1 MVLEIEKYE
10 ALHFLNGYRIWKAR
24 LPIVIK
30 DICQLE
36 KTLDQT
42 VDDMYEQIALGIRN
56 LDGMPK
62 TKKVGSR
69 TEYLAL
75 NSTALVNT
83 PEVQGMKRRLTELS
97 QEKEFIKEN
106 IALYRA
112 AKYVLSDFEL
122 GFVKYH
128 YEQGI
133 SYSKMLEVDIQP
145 GLKVSQS
152 TLYRT
157 NKMVIKKMNQV
168 LHSSCIGPSSKAA
181 ERATKESG
189 IL

>member
-1 MVLEIEKYE
+1 MILEIEKYD
-10 ALHFLNGYRIWKAR
+10 ALHFLNGYRVWKAR
-24 LPIVIK
+24 LPIIKK

-42 VDDMYEQIALGIRN
+42 VNEVYEQIAFGFRT

-62 TKKVGSR
+62 AKKVDKR

-83 PEVQGMKRRLTELS
+83 PEVQSMKRRLTELN
-97 QEKEFIKEN
+97 QEKEFIKES
-106 IALYRA
+106 IVLYKA

-128 YEQGI
+128 YEQGV
-133 SYSKMLEVDIQP
+133 SYSKMLEIDIQP

-157 NKMVIKKMNQV
+157 NKTVIQKMNQV
-168 LHSSCIGPSSKAA
+168 LHSSCVEVPTG
-181 ERATKESG
+181 
-189 IL
+189 L